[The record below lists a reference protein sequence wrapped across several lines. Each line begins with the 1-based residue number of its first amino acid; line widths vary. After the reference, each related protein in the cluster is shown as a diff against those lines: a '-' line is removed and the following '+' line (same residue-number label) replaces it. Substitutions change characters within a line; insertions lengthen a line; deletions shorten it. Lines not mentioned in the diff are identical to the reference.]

1 MRICCVGAQPW
12 RSGHRFLCSLAH
24 LISQCSGH
32 PCVGFVAISADAS
45 LRFRE
50 IEVAELRGGVQIGPS
65 LKYDGEVS
73 MAEQTQTSSYEAPEV
88 GTRAFLPP
96 SRRRSPVVWGALPIA
111 VLALVAGG
119 WWYEHS
125 RVPAPAGEGQALP
138 VPAQPELI
146 AAASAQARVA
156 SAAPMPEPQAAEGP
170 LDEAGVGAAL
180 APLVGSQA
188 ARSLLITDDFVRRF
202 VITVDNL
209 GREHAAPR
217 LWPVQPTPG
226 RFQVIER
233 DGRHYAN
240 PDNAARY
247 TPWVLLAEHVD
258 PGVAVALYGRM
269 LPLLQQA
276 YEELGYPGLRFHAR
290 LMTVID
296 QLLATPDAPE
306 MIPLTLVEVKGEV
319 PSERPW
325 VRYEF
330 ADPAL
335 ETASAGQKIMLR
347 VGAVNQRRMKAQLRA
362 LRAEFVRQAH
372 P

>member
-1 MRICCVGAQPW
+1 
-12 RSGHRFLCSLAH
+12 
-24 LISQCSGH
+24 
-32 PCVGFVAISADAS
+32 
-45 LRFRE
+45 
-50 IEVAELRGGVQIGPS
+50 
-65 LKYDGEVS
+65 
-73 MAEQTQTSSYEAPEV
+73 MAEQAQTRSDDEAPEV
-88 GTRAFLPP
+88 GSRGLLPP
-96 SRRRSPVVWGALPIA
+96 QRQHSPIGWVM
-111 VLALVAGG
+111 LALAIVALAAGG
-119 WWYEHS
+119 WWYQ
-125 RVPAPAGEGQALP
+125 RNQVPAAAPEVQALP
-138 VPAQPELI
+138 VPPQPEPV
-146 AAASAQARVA
+146 AAASAPTPAA
-156 SAAPMPEPQAAEGP
+156 SAAPLPEPKVAEGP

-180 APLVGSQA
+180 AALVGPQA
-188 ARSLLITDDFVRRF
+188 VRSLLITDDFARRF

-233 DGRHYAN
+233 DGRSYAN

-247 TPWVLLAEHVD
+247 TPWVLLAEQVD
-258 PGVAVALYGRM
+258 PRAAVALYGRM

-276 YEELGYPGLRFHAR
+276 YDELGYPGQRFHTR

-296 QLLATPDAPE
+296 QLLATPNAPE
-306 MIPLTLVEVKGEV
+306 QIALTLVEVKGEV

-335 ETASAGQKIMLR
+335 QSASAGQKIMLR
-347 VGAVNQRRMKAQLRA
+347 VGAVNQRRLKAQLRA
-362 LRAEFVRQAH
+362 LRAELVRQAQ